1 MCGHDIV
8 DFAFNHQIL
17 SFVSPVCVQEKKS
30 PTSIQ
35 FTTCPEIQQRLVL
48 AAKGVKTAGVW
59 PVWHCVWQCQDQIPP
74 DAHTRDL
81 DPVSPAQ
88 TTAQDFTRERLL
100 LLLRRR
106 VWKKGKRNEK
116 QMTVVE
122 GFLRTAIKGNLAFF
136 CHLPTTGLFYRRC
149 SCVNVQGR
157 KRKSC
162 MNREKKCDITSDI
175 S

>member
-74 DAHTRDL
+74 TLTQGISTPYPPRK
-81 DPVSPAQ
+81 
-88 TTAQDFTRERLL
+88 RLL
-100 LLLRRR
+100 KIL
-106 VWKKGKRNEK
+106 
-116 QMTVVE
+116 
-122 GFLRTAIKGNLAFF
+122 
-136 CHLPTTGLFYRRC
+136 
-149 SCVNVQGR
+149 QGR
-157 KRKSC
+157 GCFSC
-162 MNREKKCDITSDI
+162 FVVVCEKREKGMKNR
-175 S
+175 